1 MGSTGNTTARACWRV
16 LPPAVELLE
25 RDAFAAR
32 QRDGKRRGELVAVTA
47 AGDDLVFA
55 VAVHAQ
61 VALAIDER
69 ELARRPWVH
78 QRQYVQIDRILAE
91 LVPRYFLHR
100 KLESEYATLFLEEK
114 GAGAD

>member
-1 MGSTGNTTARACWRV
+1 MWWFFHEE
-16 LPPAVELLE
+16 LPNVRYCGFCQQPLPASIGPYTV
-25 RDAFAAR
+25 
-32 QRDGKRRGELVAVTA
+32 
-47 AGDDLVFA
+47 
-55 VAVHAQ
+55 
-61 VALAIDER
+61 ER